1 MRERFPLRRLLTIAA
16 ALLLLIVGAAV
27 GVPYYRY
34 YQTHVSTDDAY
45 VDGSASSVSPRISGT
60 VIAVDVASNWLVKRG
75 QVLIRLDPRDY
86 EVRLEEAQAELERA
100 RQTVDSLYAQYA
112 SAESAV
118 DLARAQLRQAR
129 LDFERADKLH
139 HAGVVSQ
146 EYYDQSDTAYRSAVA
161 NLALA
166 EHGLEQSRAALG
178 SDASDHDRYDRAI
191 VHQAE
196 AAVQA
201 AKLAL
206 AYSEIVAPVDGI
218 VENKHVELGD
228 RVQPGEPLMLLVPP
242 PSRLYV
248 TANFKE
254 TQLGHVRVGQPVEIR
269 ADAYPGYVYRGHVDS
284 IGMGTGAAFA
294 LLPPENATGNWVK
307 VVQRVPVKILLN
319 QPPPPLRPLRIGL
332 SVEVAVDTHN
342 SRGQLLASEL
352 QESDALHGQYPEKAL
367 PVPPLPDP

>member
-34 YQTHVSTDDAY
+34 FQTHVSTDDAY

-60 VIAVDVASNWLVKRG
+60 VIAVDVASSWLVKRG

-86 EVRLEEAQAELERA
+86 EVRLEEAQAELEHA

-112 SAESAV
+112 SAGSAV

-129 LDFERADKLH
+129 LDFERAGKLR

-146 EYYDQSDTAYRSAVA
+146 EYYDQSDTAYHSAVA

-206 AYSEIVAPVDGI
+206 AYTE
-218 VENKHVELGD
+218 
-228 RVQPGEPLMLLVPP
+228 
-242 PSRLYV
+242 
-248 TANFKE
+248 
-254 TQLGHVRVGQPVEIR
+254 
-269 ADAYPGYVYRGHVDS
+269 
-284 IGMGTGAAFA
+284 
-294 LLPPENATGNWVK
+294 
-307 VVQRVPVKILLN
+307 
-319 QPPPPLRPLRIGL
+319 
-332 SVEVAVDTHN
+332 
-342 SRGQLLASEL
+342 
-352 QESDALHGQYPEKAL
+352 
-367 PVPPLPDP
+367 